1 MLLKVSDCPFDGVCV
16 CLREK
21 DRESERECGTDGYC
35 FCLGILILNLC
46 CYLFVVCLFV
56 C

>member
-21 DRESERECGTDGYC
+21 DRESERESVEQM
-35 FCLGILILNLC
+35 GIVFALA
-46 CYLFVVCLFV
+46 F
-56 C
+56 